1 MAASKI
7 NPCLFDKLTLN
18 ERVADIVEDKVP
30 DAAPG
35 ATQLVLKGANQI
47 ERYNEASMR
56 RSVRRELNWL
66 LNNVHLEAS
75 VDLERYPQVRTSVLN
90 YGMPDLTG
98 RVSTSR
104 AVNARAA
111 DIAEMIRIFEPRLA
125 ADKLQVGI
133 NTGIG
138 LDNAVSYVIRGD
150 IASAIRAMPVQ
161 YFASIEVE
169 TGEAVVRE

>member
-7 NPCLFDKLTLN
+7 NPCLFDKLSLN
-18 ERVADIVEDKVP
+18 ERMADIMEDKLP
-30 DAAPG
+30 DGAQG
-35 ATQLVLKGANQI
+35 ATQSVRKGVNQV

-56 RSVRRELNWL
+56 RSVRQELNWL
-66 LNNVHLEAS
+66 LNTVHLEAS
-75 VDLERYPQVRTSVLN
+75 VDLERYPHVRASVLN

-111 DIAEMIRIFEPRLA
+111 DIAEMIRIFEPRLDA
-125 ADKLQVGI
+125 SKLQVSV

-150 IASAIRAMPVQ
+150 IASAVRAMPVQ